1 MVWYFIGVCI
11 INRTLHGRLE
21 IQNFSSRV
29 EKYFMAHV
37 EKNINNKIISLYKLC
52 AISYSVNWDHKE
64 RPLER
69 KQVYA

>member
-1 MVWYFIGVCI
+1 MAAWRYKICLLV
-11 INRTLHGRLE
+11 LK
-21 IQNFSSRV
+21 
-29 EKYFMAHV
+29 KYFMAHV

-52 AISYSVNWDHKE
+52 AILYSVNWDHKE

>member
-29 EKYFMAHV
+29 EKIFHGSCG
-37 EKNINNKIISLYKLC
+37 KNINNKIISLYKLYVMLYY
-52 AISYSVNWDHKE
+52 IWLTGTT
-64 RPLER
+64 RRGL
-69 KQVYA
+69 

>member
-1 MVWYFIGVCI
+1 MAAWRYKISLLGLK
-11 INRTLHGRLE
+11 T
-21 IQNFSSRV
+21 
-29 EKYFMAHV
+29 YFMAHV

-52 AISYSVNWDHKE
+52 AISYSVKWDHKE